1 MMIAAMKLKD
11 AYSLEESYDQPRQH
25 IKKQRQ
31 YFVNKGPSEV
41 PLVVGE
47 KIQEETGVQR
57 YLPGKTSVVFLGQ
70 QLGGTSGPPFWR
82 KDGGGRLPLDF
93 SWDFLGLSTSS
104 GRACHLE

>member
-1 MMIAAMKLKD
+1 MGVFMKVFFAVPANGNHL
-11 AYSLEESYDQPRQH
+11 RQS
-25 IKKQRQ
+25 Q
-31 YFVNKGPSEV
+31 EV
-41 PLVVGE
+41 PLVGGE

-57 YLPGKTSVVFLGQ
+57 YLPGNTLVVFLGQ